1 LAPSAAAAAQLRAAL
16 GGTTDTIAKLLDGLD
31 RGALSAGLAA
41 IDSST
46 LVIVDEAAQSS
57 TLDLDQVVTHALS
70 VGASV
75 RLVGDDHQLA
85 SIKSGGVLRD
95 IARTVGA
102 ATLETPVRFDD
113 PTEGLASLALRRG
126 EPVALGYYLDHDRVH
141 AGDHGTVV
149 TDAVEA
155 WKSAKSDGG
164 ESLLGSA
171 HAAGK
176 PMKVEEWFTYWVDTI
191 APARVRPR
199 TLESY
204 RSMIRLH
211 ILPRIGQRRLDQLMP
226 EHLEQM
232 YADILASGRSPATVL
247 RVHRVLHRALKIA
260 VQRERVARN
269 VATLV
274 DPPKQRRAET
284 PMPLDVDECRK
295 VLAAAEGRRNA
306 ARWTVALALGL
317 RQSEA
322 LGLQWRDI
330 DLEVGKLSVRRG
342 LHRVDGKGLMLEE
355 PKTPRSR
362 RTVALPGPLTA
373 ALRKH
378 RETQDLER
386 MVAGTDW
393 QDFDLVF
400 AQPNGRPLDKHSDYE
415 AWTRLLATP
424 VSDTSGFTT
433 AGTPRRPYC

>member
-1 LAPSAAAAAQLRAAL
+1 MTER
-16 GGTTDTIAKLLDGLD
+16 
-31 RGALSAGLAA
+31 RGAQGR
-41 IDSST
+41 ST
-46 LVIVDEAAQSS
+46 IIKRPDGRWHGYVSMG
-57 TLDLDQVVTHALS
+57 TK
-70 VGASV
+70 
-75 RLVGDDHQLA
+75 GDG
-85 SIKSGGVLRD
+85 KRD
-95 IARTVGA
+95 RRHVSARTRAEVVVKVRE
-102 ATLETPVRFDD
+102 LESKR
-113 PTEGLASLALRRG
+113 
-126 EPVALGYYLDHDRVH
+126 
-141 AGDHGTVV
+141 
-149 TDAVEA
+149 DA
-155 WKSAKSDGG
+155 
-164 ESLLGSA
+164 GSA

-232 YADILASGRSPATVL
+232 YADLLASGRSPATVL

-260 VQRERVARN
+260 VQRERVPRN

-330 DLEVGKLSVRRG
+330 DLDVGKLSVRRG
-342 LHRVDGKGLMLEE
+342 LHRVDGKGLMFEE

-362 RTVALPGPLTA
+362 RTVALPGPLTV

-378 RETQDLER
+378 RETQRLER
-386 MVAGTDW
+386 MVAGSDW

-415 AWTRLLATP
+415 AWTRLLADAGVRHIRLHDGRHTAA
-424 VSDTSGFTT
+424 TLLLT
-433 AGTPRRPYC
+433 AGVHPRVVMELLGHSQMRTTTDIYSHVMPALAQEAADRMGTTLWG

>member
-1 LAPSAAAAAQLRAAL
+1 MTER
-16 GGTTDTIAKLLDGLD
+16 
-31 RGALSAGLAA
+31 RGAQGR
-41 IDSST
+41 ST
-46 LVIVDEAAQSS
+46 IIKRPDGRWHGYVSMG
-57 TLDLDQVVTHALS
+57 TK
-70 VGASV
+70 
-75 RLVGDDHQLA
+75 GDG
-85 SIKSGGVLRD
+85 KRD
-95 IARTVGA
+95 RRHVSARTRAEVVVKVRE
-102 ATLETPVRFDD
+102 LESKRD
-113 PTEGLASLALRRG
+113 ASSGRG
-126 EPVALGYYLDHDRVH
+126 V
-141 AGDHGTVV
+141 
-149 TDAVEA
+149 
-155 WKSAKSDGG
+155 
-164 ESLLGSA
+164 
-171 HAAGK
+171 GK

-232 YADILASGRSPATVL
+232 YAELLASGRSPATVL
-247 RVHRVLHRALKIA
+247 RVHRVLHRALKTA

-295 VLAAAEGRRNA
+295 VLATAEGRRNA

-330 DLEVGKLSVRRG
+330 DLDVGKLSVRRG
-342 LHRVDGKGLMLEE
+342 LHRVDGKGLMFEE

-362 RTVALPGPLTA
+362 RTVALPGPLTV

-378 RETQDLER
+378 RETQNLER

-415 AWTRLLATP
+415 AWTRLLADAGVRHIRLHDGRHTAA
-424 VSDTSGFTT
+424 TLLLT
-433 AGTPRRPYC
+433 AGVHPRVVMELLGHSQMRTTTDIYSHVMPALAQEAADRMGTTLWG

>member
-1 LAPSAAAAAQLRAAL
+1 MKER
-16 GGTTDTIAKLLDGLD
+16 
-31 RGALSAGLAA
+31 RGAQGRSTIIKRPDGRWHGYVSMGTKGDGKRDRRHVSARTRAEVVVK
-41 IDSST
+41 IR
-46 LVIVDEAAQSS
+46 
-57 TLDLDQVVTHALS
+57 DLESKRDA
-70 VGASV
+70 ASV
-75 RLVGDDHQLA
+75 
-85 SIKSGGVLRD
+85 
-95 IARTVGA
+95 
-102 ATLETPVRFDD
+102 
-113 PTEGLASLALRRG
+113 
-126 EPVALGYYLDHDRVH
+126 
-141 AGDHGTVV
+141 
-149 TDAVEA
+149 
-155 WKSAKSDGG
+155 
-164 ESLLGSA
+164 

-232 YADILASGRSPATVL
+232 YAEILASGRSPATVL

-260 VQRERVARN
+260 MQRERVARN

-330 DLEVGKLSVRRG
+330 DLDIGKLSVRRG
-342 LHRVDGKGLMLEE
+342 LHRVDGKGLMFEE

-378 RETQDLER
+378 RETQDFER
-386 MVAGTDW
+386 MVAGSDW
-393 QDFDLVF
+393 QDLDLVF

-415 AWTRLLATP
+415 AWTRLLADAGVRHIRLHDGRHTAA
-424 VSDTSGFTT
+424 TLLLT
-433 AGTPRRPYC
+433 AGVHPRVVMELLGHSQMRTTTDIYSHVMPALAQEAADRMGTTLWG

>member
-1 LAPSAAAAAQLRAAL
+1 MTER
-16 GGTTDTIAKLLDGLD
+16 
-31 RGALSAGLAA
+31 RGAQGR
-41 IDSST
+41 ST
-46 LVIVDEAAQSS
+46 IIKRPDGRWHGYVSMG
-57 TLDLDQVVTHALS
+57 TK
-70 VGASV
+70 
-75 RLVGDDHQLA
+75 GDG
-85 SIKSGGVLRD
+85 KRD
-95 IARTVGA
+95 RRHVSARTRAEVVA
-102 ATLETPVRFDD
+102 KVRALETKR
-113 PTEGLASLALRRG
+113 
-126 EPVALGYYLDHDRVH
+126 
-141 AGDHGTVV
+141 
-149 TDAVEA
+149 DA
-155 WKSAKSDGG
+155 
-164 ESLLGSA
+164 GSA
-171 HAAGK
+171 HTAGK
-176 PMKVEEWFTYWVDTI
+176 AMKVEEWFTYWVDTI

-199 TLESY
+199 TLDSY
-204 RSMIRLH
+204 RSMIRLD

-232 YADILASGRSPATVL
+232 YAELLASGRSPATVL

-322 LGLQWRDI
+322 LGLQWRHI
-330 DLEVGKLSVRRG
+330 DLDVGKLSVRRG
-342 LHRVDGKGLMLEE
+342 LHRVDGKGLMFEE

-362 RTVALPGPLTA
+362 RTVALPGPLTV
-373 ALRKH
+373 ALRKQ
-378 RETQDLER
+378 RETQHLER
-386 MVAGTDW
+386 MVAGSDW

-415 AWTRLLATP
+415 AWTRLLADAGVRHIRLHDGRHTAATLLLSAGVHP
-424 VSDTSGFTT
+424 RVVMELLGHSQMRTT
-433 AGTPRRPYC
+433 TDIYSHVMPALAQEAADRMGTTLWG

>member
-1 LAPSAAAAAQLRAAL
+1 MTER
-16 GGTTDTIAKLLDGLD
+16 
-31 RGALSAGLAA
+31 RGAQGR
-41 IDSST
+41 ST
-46 LVIVDEAAQSS
+46 IIKRPDGRWHGYVSMGTKGD
-57 TLDLDQVVTHALS
+57 
-70 VGASV
+70 GA
-75 RLVGDDHQLA
+75 
-85 SIKSGGVLRD
+85 RD
-95 IARTVGA
+95 RRHVSARTRAEVVVKVRE
-102 ATLETPVRFDD
+102 LEGKRD
-113 PTEGLASLALRRG
+113 
-126 EPVALGYYLDHDRVH
+126 
-141 AGDHGTVV
+141 AGSV
-149 TDAVEA
+149 
-155 WKSAKSDGG
+155 
-164 ESLLGSA
+164 

-232 YADILASGRSPATVL
+232 YAEILASGRSPATVL

-260 VQRERVARN
+260 MQRERVARN

-295 VLAAAEGRRNA
+295 VLAAAEGRRNS

-330 DLEVGKLSVRRG
+330 DLDVGKLSVRRG
-342 LHRVDGKGLMLEE
+342 LHRVDGKGLMFEE

-378 RETQDLER
+378 RETQELER

-415 AWTRLLATP
+415 AWTRLLADAGVRHIRLHDGRHTAA
-424 VSDTSGFTT
+424 TLLLT
-433 AGTPRRPYC
+433 AGVHPRVVMELLGHSQMRTTTDIYSHVMPALAQEAADRMGTTLWG

>member
-1 LAPSAAAAAQLRAAL
+1 
-16 GGTTDTIAKLLDGLD
+16 
-31 RGALSAGLAA
+31 
-41 IDSST
+41 
-46 LVIVDEAAQSS
+46 
-57 TLDLDQVVTHALS
+57 
-70 VGASV
+70 
-75 RLVGDDHQLA
+75 
-85 SIKSGGVLRD
+85 
-95 IARTVGA
+95 
-102 ATLETPVRFDD
+102 
-113 PTEGLASLALRRG
+113 
-126 EPVALGYYLDHDRVH
+126 
-141 AGDHGTVV
+141 
-149 TDAVEA
+149 
-155 WKSAKSDGG
+155 
-164 ESLLGSA
+164 
-171 HAAGK
+171 
-176 PMKVEEWFTYWVDTI
+176 MKVEEWFTHWVDTI

-232 YADILASGRSPATVL
+232 YAEILASGRSPATVL

-260 VQRERVARN
+260 MQRERVARN

-330 DLEVGKLSVRRG
+330 DLDVGKLSVRRG
-342 LHRVDGKGLMLEE
+342 LHRVDGKGLMFEE

-378 RETQDLER
+378 RETQDFER
-386 MVAGTDW
+386 MVAGSDW
-393 QDFDLVF
+393 QDLDLVF

-415 AWTRLLATP
+415 AWTRLLADAGVRHIRLHDGRHTAA
-424 VSDTSGFTT
+424 TLLLT
-433 AGTPRRPYC
+433 AGVHPRVVMELLGHSQMRTTTDIYSHVMPALAQEAADRMGTTLWG